1 MSAPSDARLAHNLAA
16 VRERIARA
24 CERARRDPGEVKLL
38 AVSKFHT
45 LEAMRALHALGQR
58 EFGENYAQELA
69 QKANALRDLSELRFR
84 FIGGL
89 QRNKLKLLAPLGCAI
104 ETLASAQSASALAQ
118 HVGAHGGRCEVM
130 IQVNVAGEEQKSGV
144 APAAL
149 AALVAELR
157 TEPALA
163 LSGLMTIPMAGD
175 PAGARA
181 SYRRLRELAGEHGL
195 RELSMGMSDD
205 LEIAIE
211 EGATRVRVG
220 TAIFG
225 ARPSKAGQ

>member
-1 MSAPSDARLAHNLAA
+1 MSAQLAHNLAQ
-16 VRERIARA
+16 VRARIARA

-45 LEAMRALHALGQR
+45 LEAMRALYALGQR

-69 QKANALRDLSELRFR
+69 QKASALRDSSELRFR

-104 ETLASAQSASALAQ
+104 ETLASVQAARALAQ
-118 HVGAHGGRCEVM
+118 QVGALGGRCEVM
-130 IQVNVAGEEQKSGV
+130 IQVNVAGETQKSGV
-144 APAAL
+144 APAEL
-149 AALVAELR
+149 AALVAEAR
-157 TEPALA
+157 AHPALM
-163 LSGLMTIPMAGD
+163 LSGLMTIPKVGD
-175 PAGARA
+175 PVAARA
-181 SYRRLRELAGEHGL
+181 SYRQLRELAAEHAL
-195 RELSMGMSDD
+195 HELSMGMSDD

-225 ARPSKAGQ
+225 ARPS